1 MDIMTLTKKLKALIA
16 RTDVPGER
24 AIAEKKLQAII
35 DKYELD
41 GSKLDDEEVQKYTF
55 WFQGSWE
62 QQLLYQLLYK
72 VLGTLK
78 IPMWK
83 VKPAGAKMYARNRRL
98 VACTAAQ
105 HAEIELLFRLYRDL
119 FQEELK
125 LFQRA
130 FIQAHHIFSD
140 NPIYDDGGAPDI
152 SSAELE
158 RMMRYARQMQKI
170 DPTKLIEMDDD
181 K

>member
-1 MDIMTLTKKLKALIA
+1 MDVITLTKKLKALIA
-16 RTDVPGER
+16 STDVPGER
-24 AIAEKKLQAII
+24 AIAEKKLQSII

-41 GSKLDDEEVQKYTF
+41 ESKLDDEEVQKYTF

-83 VKPAGAKMYARNRRL
+83 VKPPGNRAYARNRRL
-98 VACTAAQ
+98 VSCTAAQ
-105 HAEIELLFRLYRDL
+105 HAEIELLFRFYRDL
-119 FQEELK
+119 FNEELK
-125 LFQRA
+125 LFKRA

-140 NPIYDDGGAPDI
+140 NPVDDVGGAPDI
-152 SSAELE
+152 SSAEIE

-170 DPTKLIEMDDD
+170 NPTKMIEMDDD